1 MKQPEAPQEE
11 FWAWHS
17 SWTNSFAGIRI
28 WRAAPATC
36 GATFDA
42 AHPADELKT
51 IEERV
56 GSPDFWKDQAAAQK
70 LLQRRRRLEEDRDL
84 SESLRKRLED
94 LTVLVEWGEAGEPVA
109 DDLGRALDDLSA
121 QVDAGETKKMLGGEH
136 DRKNA
141 IITIHPGA
149 GGTESQ
155 DWAEMLLRMYI
166 RWTERKGFK
175 REVMDFQPGD
185 EAGIKSA
192 TLTIAGDYAYGML
205 LAEAGVHRLVRISPY
220 DQASRRHTSFAS
232 LYVWPELPDD
242 VDVEVDEK
250 DLRVDTYRS
259 SGAGGQHVNVTDS
272 AIRLTHI
279 PTGIVVSCQNERSQ
293 HKNRAQAMKVLKARL
308 YDLKMKEQ
316 AARLEQLGGE
326 KKDIAF
332 GSQIRSYVLHPY
344 QMAKD
349 HRTKEEV
356 GNVDRVL
363 DGDIDIFIKTYL
375 MKKAS
380 GTLGQPSARRRGH
393 HAVRRRDQIAKIARH
408 PIAFGR

>member
-1 MKQPEAPQEE
+1 VKRPEAPQEE

-70 LLQRRRRLEEDRDL
+70 LLQRRRRLEEDSDL

-192 TLTIAGDYAYGML
+192 TLTITGDYAYGML

-380 GTLGQPSARRRGH
+380 GTLGQPSAPE
-393 HAVRRRDQIAKIARH
+393 DE
-408 PIAFGR
+408 